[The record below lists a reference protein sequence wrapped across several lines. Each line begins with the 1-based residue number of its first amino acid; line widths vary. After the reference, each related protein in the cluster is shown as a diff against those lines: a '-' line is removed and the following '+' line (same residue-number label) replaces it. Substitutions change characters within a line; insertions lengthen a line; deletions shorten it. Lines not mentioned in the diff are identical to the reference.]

1 MSASGIEGCGVEKKQ
16 RDESIWSC
24 FVLGEGMC
32 ANLHLN
38 VLKRMSVIY
47 WKSSFIL
54 MVNTNVLKFPLDILC
69 LLCRAYCPVIVFN
82 HCFSLS
88 CDRGFQRTVR
98 TSVPPASTST
108 PDSSHT
114 PIQRHGSSHPF
125 TPPCLSAVAAASGH
139 QPPGYRGSC
148 CQRAALSVPADHDRG
163 SPQEHP
169 KLESDAPRTPL
180 HPNWSHSHSQEWSG
194 SLP

>member
-69 LLCRAYCPVIVFN
+69 LLCRAYCPVIVSHLSASSQHLN
-82 HCFSLS
+82 SRLQPHSYPAPWLQPPVHSSVPLCCCCCFWPPAARLQGLLLPTS
-88 CDRGFQRTVR
+88 CAVSACRPWQGFTSR
-98 TSVPPASTST
+98 TSKAWKW
-108 PDSSHT
+108 
-114 PIQRHGSSHPF
+114 
-125 TPPCLSAVAAASGH
+125 C
-139 QPPGYRGSC
+139 
-148 CQRAALSVPADHDRG
+148 
-163 SPQEHP
+163 PQDPTAP
-169 KLESDAPRTPL
+169 KLKS
-180 HPNWSHSHSQEWSG
+180 
-194 SLP
+194 